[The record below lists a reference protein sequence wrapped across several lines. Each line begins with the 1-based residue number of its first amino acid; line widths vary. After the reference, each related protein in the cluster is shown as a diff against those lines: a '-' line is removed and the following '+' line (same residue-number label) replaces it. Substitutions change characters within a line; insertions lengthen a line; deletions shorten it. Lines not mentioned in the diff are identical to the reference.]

1 MPPRG
6 ICVTHGDHTP
16 IEPQLRDRAVA
27 GLRVVAAALL
37 FLMLWAATL
46 GPTALAATASSG
58 LLPDAAQFDH
68 GGELPPPN
76 EPASLAEA
84 PRAPR
89 GHLPQGTVIAVAAL
103 AASAVLRPSRRSR
116 RRPPW
121 ARPRRQGPLRRQPR
135 GRAPP
140 R

>member
-1 MPPRG
+1 M
-6 ICVTHGDHTP
+6 THGDHTP
-16 IEPQLRDRAVA
+16 IEPQLRDRALAV
-27 GLRVVAAALL
+27 LRVVAAALL

-68 GGELPPPN
+68 GGELPTPT

-89 GHLPQGTVIAVAAL
+89 GHLPQCTIIAVAAL
-103 AASAVLRPSRRSR
+103 AAAPPVLRPSRRSR
-116 RRPPW
+116 RRHPS
-121 ARPRRQGPLRRQPR
+121 ARPRRQGPLRRQHR